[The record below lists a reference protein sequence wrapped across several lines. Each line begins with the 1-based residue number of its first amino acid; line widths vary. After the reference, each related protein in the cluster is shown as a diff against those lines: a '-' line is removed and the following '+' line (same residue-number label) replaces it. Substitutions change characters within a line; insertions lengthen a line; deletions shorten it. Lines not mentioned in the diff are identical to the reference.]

1 MQRDNT
7 SDICAVDMEQIS
19 IWLENNS
26 RNEITEI
33 MNNSKSTANALELCK
48 RHHTDG
54 VYADDT
60 GQITM

>member
-1 MQRDNT
+1 
-7 SDICAVDMEQIS
+7 MEQIS

-26 RNEITEI
+26 GNEITEI

-60 GQITM
+60 GQIII